1 MRRMIFYLVQLALLV
16 AVAVWLAEQPCAV
29 AIDWLGWR
37 IETSAALLAL
47 LVLLLAWVLAIL
59 RGTWRWLK
67 GAPAAYVARRR
78 ERRREEGYEALGRGL
93 AAVAAGDA
101 VEARRLA
108 RRASALLDEP
118 PLTRLLTAQAA
129 QLDSDE
135 VEALRQFEA
144 MRADPDTE
152 FLGLRGLLAKALRD
166 GDRERA
172 LALSERALELKPTAA
187 WLLQQTFAL
196 QAEARK
202 WRAAL
207 STLAEAAGRGAIG
220 KDEARRARTAIL
232 TALGEEVPD
241 RTEARHLYG
250 EASELMPGFT
260 PAAVALAQLH
270 LAGGAERKSVRVLE
284 RAWTASPHPDTARVW
299 IAIRAKANPLD
310 RLRWLQRLTA
320 THAGHRESR
329 LALAEAALDA
339 WLWGEARRH
348 LQDLMR
354 SPTPRVALLMARVE
368 REEHGDAEGA
378 RAWLERAHTVEP
390 DPIWVCQACGGQAT
404 GWTATCANCRAFGS
418 LDWKAPP
425 RVQRIER
432 PPMLLEA
439 PAEPPPVPEIPSAP
453 ASAAG

>member
-1 MRRMIFYLVQLALLV
+1 MRRMVFYLVQVALLV
-16 AVAVWLAEQPCAV
+16 AIAVWLAERPGAV
-29 AIDWLGWR
+29 TVDWFGWR

-47 LVLLLAWVLAIL
+47 AVLLLAWVLAL
-59 RGTWRWLK
+59 LLGAWRWLK
-67 GAPAAYVARRR
+67 GAPSAYVARRR

-101 VEARRLA
+101 AEARRLA
-108 RRASALLDEP
+108 KRASALLDEP

-129 QLDSDE
+129 QLDGDE
-135 VEALRQFEA
+135 IEALRQFEA
-144 MRADPDTE
+144 MRADPATE

-172 LALSERALELKPTAA
+172 LALSERALELKPGAA
-187 WLLQQTFAL
+187 WLLTQTFAL

-202 WRAAL
+202 WRGAM
-207 STLAEAAGRGAIG
+207 STLADAAGRGAIA

-241 RTEARHLYG
+241 RTEARHLFT
-250 EASELMPGFT
+250 EATELMPGFA

-270 LAGGAERKSVRVLE
+270 EAAGAERKAVKVLE
-284 RAWTASPHPDTARVW
+284 RAWAAAPHPDIARAW

-320 THAGHRESR
+320 THADHRESR

-339 WLWGEARRH
+339 GLWGEARRH
-348 LQDLMR
+348 LQDLAR
-354 SPTPRVALLMARVE
+354 NPTPRVSTLMARTE

-378 RAWLERAHTVEP
+378 RVWLERAQTAEP
-390 DPIWVCQACGGQAT
+390 DPIWVCQACGGQST
-404 GWTATCANCRAFGS
+404 GWTATCGHCHAFGS
-418 LDWKAPP
+418 FDWKTPP

-432 PPMLLEA
+432 PPLLI
-439 PAEPPPVPEIPSAP
+439 EPPKSDTVPEIPSAP
-453 ASAAG
+453 AAAG